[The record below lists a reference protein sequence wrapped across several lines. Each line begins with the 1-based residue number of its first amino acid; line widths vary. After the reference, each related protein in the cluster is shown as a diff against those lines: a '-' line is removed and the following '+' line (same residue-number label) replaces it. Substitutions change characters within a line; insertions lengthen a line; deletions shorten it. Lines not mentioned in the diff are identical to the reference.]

1 MLANISAPASRAPID
16 SLDFATA
23 QCALGRSE
31 ALALRWLGYG
41 EARRD
46 FTYGDLAEATARCAR
61 MLIRLGLQP
70 GETVA
75 VLTGRQPETVVAALG
90 IWQAGGVYCPI
101 FSDLGPEPVRARLA
115 LGDARMVIATEDLYR
130 RVVSPVGGFLP
141 HLRDAL
147 VLGQHVPV
155 GCRDFS
161 AEMDKSATGAAIGPQ
176 ASNRP
181 AMMHFTS
188 GTTAPAALGGGAPPK
203 AVLHDA
209 SVAAAMAASARSAF
223 GLEVGEMLWCT
234 AEPGWVTHTAYG
246 LVAPLVLGGT
256 LLMDEVP
263 STPTRCLSVLED
275 QPVAVWYT
283 TPTVI
288 RSLIGGGAAP
298 ARSFRPLA
306 LRLAASVGEPLSS
319 DAVEWGQAVLGVPF
333 RDTWWQ
339 TETGSIVL
347 AHAPDDAPLAGSMGR
362 PLPGVEVAL
371 VRRRGESL
379 VVIDDAEASGEL
391 ALRSACL
398 PPWQSLGGEGGA
410 LAEEISGLHLSGDFV
425 RRDADGYYW
434 FLGREDEVINASG
447 RMVGPFEV
455 EAVLMAHPA
464 VAEAGVVGAPDPLV
478 HERIVAFV
486 AVNPGFE
493 PGEGLRRELMSYAR
507 GNLGDTLTP
516 DSIHFEQDLPRTPS
530 GKIIR
535 RVLKTR
541 VQVHPVA
548 SALL

>member
-1 MLANISAPASRAPID
+1 MHANSFAPVRREPID
-16 SLDFATA
+16 PLDFATA
-23 QCALGRSE
+23 QCALGRSD

-41 EARRD
+41 EAFRD
-46 FTYGDLAEATARCAR
+46 FTYAELAEATRRCAA
-61 MLIRLGLQP
+61 MLRRLGLRP

-101 FSDLGPEPVRARLA
+101 FADLGPEPVRARLA
-115 LGDARMVIATEDLYR
+115 LGEASMVIATEDLYR

-147 VLGQHVPV
+147 IVGRHVPV
-155 GCRDFS
+155 GCRDFA
-161 AEMDKSATGAAIGPQ
+161 AEMDKPATSAALDPLPE
-176 ASNRP
+176 NRP
-181 AMMHFTS
+181 AMIHFTS

-209 SVAAAMAASARSAF
+209 SVAVAMAASAGSAF
-223 GLEVGEMLWCT
+223 GLEPGEMLWCT

-246 LVAPLVLGGT
+246 LVAPLALGGT
-256 LLMDEVP
+256 VLLDEVP

-288 RSLIGGGAAP
+288 RGLIGGGAAP
-298 ARSFRPLA
+298 ARSFRPRA
-306 LRLAASVGEPLSS
+306 LRLAASVGEPLSR

-347 AHAPDDAPLAGSMGR
+347 AHAPAETPQAGSMGR
-362 PLPGVEVAL
+362 PLPGVEAVL

-379 VVIDDAEASGEL
+379 VVIDAVEASGEM

-398 PPWQSLGGEGGA
+398 PPWRSLGGEGGA
-410 LAEEISGLHLSGDFV
+410 LAEEIEGLHLSGDFV

-434 FLGREDEVINASG
+434 FLGREDEVIKSSG
-447 RMVGPFEV
+447 RMIGPFEV

-464 VAEAGVVGAPDPLV
+464 VAEAGVVGAPDPRV

-507 GNLGDTLTP
+507 GQLGETLTP
-516 DSIHFEQDLPRTPS
+516 DSIYFEQDLPRTPS

-541 VQVHPVA
+541 VQVQPTA
-548 SALL
+548 SAAF